1 MYLNSCTKECI
12 QLAQSDLTAR
22 LLSCCW
28 LSNCGTNQNCTYSF
42 DVFLVPSLKDALKN
56 ISSSKWENVCLEEY
70 GNITEY
76 LAKNQKNEYNQ
87 HWNENVRKIKSA
99 YLPPILEKISA
110 APNYLGFSN
119 EFLVDIRFNLLA
131 IFMSDMYSTF
141 YSDEF
146 FNKLLEVYL
155 SGHLPCGWHGKYP
168 SGELMVF

>member
-42 DVFLVPSLKDALKN
+42 DVFLVSSLKDALKN

-99 YLPPILEKISA
+99 YLPQI
-110 APNYLGFSN
+110 
-119 EFLVDIRFNLLA
+119 
-131 IFMSDMYSTF
+131 
-141 YSDEF
+141 
-146 FNKLLEVYL
+146 
-155 SGHLPCGWHGKYP
+155 
-168 SGELMVF
+168 